1 MTGVAAFLTSTQSLG
16 TANDWQLAALNPEV
30 VVMNHN
36 DNGSYNKP
44 DWMNPANDR
53 KTPYTEEEID
63 TFVEDFILGLDKQ
76 EWLSITAEHGEKK
89 AREKIRTAFVNM
101 DENSL
106 VNITPKGSVN

>member
-1 MTGVAAFLTSTQSLG
+1 
-16 TANDWQLAALNPEV
+16 
-30 VVMNHN
+30 MNN
-36 DNGSYNKP
+36 SDNRSDEKP

-63 TFVEDFILGLDKQ
+63 TFVEDFILGLDEQ
-76 EWLSITAEHGEKK
+76 EWLSITAQHGEEK

-106 VNITPKGSVN
+106 ANMRPKGSVN